1 MDILHRC
8 CAGLD
13 IHKKTVVACVRRID
27 AAGHAHQEI
36 RTFGTMTCD
45 LLALS
50 DWLAGQGVEH
60 VALESTGA
68 YWKPVFNILEGRFG
82 VMLVNARHIKQV
94 PGRKTDV
101 RDCAWIAQLLQHGL
115 LRASFVPPPP
125 TRELRDLTRPRAQL
139 VAEKATAANRVQKVL
154 EDANIKLASVATDV
168 LGVSGRDMPGALIAG
183 EDDAAKLADKARKR
197 LRNKI
202 PALQTALRGRVTE
215 HHRFQLRLLLD
226 HVTHLEGLIGRLG
239 GRIEAVMAPFAEA
252 VERLTTIPGVEQRAA
267 EVVIAEIG
275 PDMSQFPTAEHLASW
290 AGMCPGNNESAGKRK
305 SSKTTKGSRW
315 LRQMLTQAAW
325 AASHTKDTYLSAQY
339 RRLAAR
345 RGKKRAL
352 VAVGHTLLVI
362 TYHLLKNH
370 TTYKELGG
378 DFLEHLEPDQL
389 TRQLVERLEK
399 LGHNVILQ
407 PKEDTA

>member
-1 MDILHRC
+1 MEILYRC

-13 IHKKTVVACVRRID
+13 VHKKTLVACVRRID
-27 AAGHAHQEI
+27 AAGKAHQAV
-36 RTFGTMTCD
+36 RTFGTMTCH

-50 DWLAGQGVEH
+50 DWLAEQGVEQ
-60 VALESTGA
+60 VAMESTGV
-68 YWKPVFNILEGRFG
+68 YWKPVFNILEGRLA
-82 VMLVNARHIKQV
+82 VMLVNAQHIKQV

-101 RDCAWIAQLLQHGL
+101 KDCAWIAQLLQHGL

-125 TRELRDLTRPRAQL
+125 LRELRDLTRQRAQL
-139 VAEKATAANRVQKVL
+139 VAEKATAANRIQKVL

-168 LGVSGRDMPGALIAG
+168 LGVSGRDMLEAIIAG
-183 EDDAAKLADKARKR
+183 EDDAEKLADLARKR

-202 PALQTALRGRVTE
+202 PALQTALRGRVTK

-226 HVTHLEGLIGRLG
+226 HVMHLEELIGRLG
-239 GRIEAVMAPFAEA
+239 GRIEEVMAPFAEA
-252 VERLTTIPGVEQRAA
+252 VERLTTIPGVEHRAA
-267 EVVIAEIG
+267 ETVIAEIG
-275 PDMSQFPTAEHLASW
+275 TDMNQFPTAEHLASW

-389 TRQLVERLEK
+389 TRQLVKRLEK